1 MKIRTSTRED
11 QSVIYKFLGQAGL
24 STEGIEENEEAF
36 FLMEDEA
43 GVVQAIM
50 GYEQEDKEVLLRSLV
65 VSPTIYSQYMLLFL
79 KSVMLKLSEK
89 LVDNVYLLTK
99 HSVVQDL
106 FLQLG
111 FQQVDELDVSEEV
124 KKMNHY
130 QKTIQNED
138 ILVYKIKVFTSL
150 STD

>member
-11 QSVIYKFLGQAGL
+11 QSVIYNFLGQAGL
-24 STEGIEENEEAF
+24 STEGIEENEESF
-36 FLMEDEA
+36 FLMEDES

-99 HSVVQDL
+99 QSVVQDL

>member
-1 MKIRTSTRED
+1 
-11 QSVIYKFLGQAGL
+11 
-24 STEGIEENEEAF
+24 
-36 FLMEDEA
+36 MEDEA

-50 GYEQEDKEVLLRSLV
+50 GYEQDGKEVLLRSLV

-89 LVDNVYLLTK
+89 YVDNVYLLTK
-99 HSVVQDL
+99 QSVVQDL

-111 FQQVDELDVSEEV
+111 FQQVDELNVSEEI
-124 KKMNHY
+124 KNMNHY
-130 QKTIQNED
+130 QKTIQND
-138 ILVYKIKVFTSL
+138 GILVYKIKVFTSL

>member
-1 MKIRTSTRED
+1 MMKIRTSTHED
-11 QSVIYKFLGQAGL
+11 QSVIYTFLGQAGL
-24 STEGIEENEEAF
+24 STEGIENEEAF
-36 FLMEDEA
+36 FLMEDETGA
-43 GVVQAIM
+43 IQAIM
-50 GYEQEDKEVLLRSLV
+50 GYEQDEKEVLLRSLV

-89 LVDNVYLLTK
+89 HVDNIYLLTK
-99 HSVVQDL
+99 QSVVQDL

-111 FQQVDELDVSEEV
+111 FQQVDEINVSNEI

>member
-11 QSVIYKFLGQAGL
+11 QPVIYHFLGQAGL

-36 FLMEDEA
+36 FLMEDETGA
-43 GVVQAIM
+43 IQAIM
-50 GYEQEDKEVLLRSLV
+50 GYEQDEKEVLLRSLV

-79 KSVMLKLSEK
+79 KSIMLKLSEK

-111 FQQVDELDVSEEV
+111 FQQVDEVDVSEEV